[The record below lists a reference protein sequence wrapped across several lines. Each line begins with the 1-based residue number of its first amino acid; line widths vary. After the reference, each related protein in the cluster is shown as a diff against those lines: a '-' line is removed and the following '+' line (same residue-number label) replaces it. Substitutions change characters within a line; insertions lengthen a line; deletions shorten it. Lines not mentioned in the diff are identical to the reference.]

1 MTVTSTQTA
10 RVLQKDETRNKS
22 VVTADKTELRKQ
34 QELNEKEK
42 NEQKDKN
49 EIKEINDQQVQSEE
63 KTFGSMVIEELE
75 QLENPILDVVKIEQQ
90 SNIPSETVE
99 DDVGKEPL
107 VVQREATSI
116 LRSEKGKERIPI
128 TEPIDSNSLV
138 NSLLFADTSPYY
150 GTLSDKHPHFDGREP
165 TFRFCSSADCDKQ
178 SFMSSYPNALN
189 LRERVCSDREASYGN
204 LSLAHAP
211 SDPESAAEDDIADE
225 TKQTTSPTADSDPKT
240 RQVPFPVIFQATAVF
255 LIVLYV
261 LLTDTHLRICT

>member
-10 RVLQKDETRNKS
+10 RVLQKDETRNES
-22 VVTADKTELRKQ
+22 VVTADKTEHRKQ
-34 QELNEKEK
+34 QEVNGKEK

-49 EIKEINDQQVQSEE
+49 EIKEINDQQVQSDE

-75 QLENPILDVVKIEQQ
+75 QLENPILDVIKIEQQ

-107 VVQREATSI
+107 IVQREATSI

-128 TEPIDSNSLV
+128 TEPIDSNLLV

-165 TFRFCSSADCDKQ
+165 TFRFCSSANCDKQ

-189 LRERVCSDREASYGN
+189 LCERMVCSDREASYGN
-204 LSLAHAP
+204 FSLANAP
-211 SDPESAAEDDIADE
+211 SDPESASEDNIADE
-225 TKQTTSPTADSDPKT
+225 IQKTTSPTADSDPKT
-240 RQVPFPVIFQATAVF
+240 RQVPFPVIFQAIAVF
-255 LIVLYV
+255 CFVL
-261 LLTDTHLRICT
+261 